1 VPAAVESSGVP
12 RVPQPSRRLEP
23 TRLTAGRAALL
34 AGSVTVV
41 LTVLGGFLMWI
52 LDHDEFPRL
61 GTAMW
66 WAIQTVT
73 TVGYGDVVPKD
84 SLGRVI
90 ASVVMVTGIAFA
102 TIVTAAIASLFV
114 EHSRRERQRRRQ
126 GRTNEEALA
135 DEIRIIRARLDALGA
150 PPAPG
155 QTKN

>member
-1 VPAAVESSGVP
+1 VPAAVESPGVP
-12 RVPQPSRRLEP
+12 RVPQPPRRLER

-34 AGSVTVV
+34 AGSVTV
-41 LTVLGGFLMWI
+41 LFTVLGGLLMWI
-52 LDHDEFPRL
+52 LDHDEFPELR
-61 GTAMW
+61 TAMW

-73 TVGYGDVVPKD
+73 TVGYGDVVPRD
-84 SLGRVI
+84 SLGRII

-114 EHSRRERQRRRQ
+114 EHSRREHQRRRQ

-155 QTKN
+155 PTDD